1 MATRRQKDLVCI
13 HDHHD
18 DHDGHDGHDGQDYH
32 HGHGGYGDRHN
43 GNQPHLMMIP
53 LYHLV
58 GNPELGNF
66 WFNIIVLLRVGRN
79 PVVGSLVNRI
89 SQLAQ
94 MSMAETFLT

>member
-1 MATRRQKDLVCI
+1 
-13 HDHHD
+13 
-18 DHDGHDGHDGQDYH
+18 
-32 HGHGGYGDRHN
+32 
-43 GNQPHLMMIP
+43 MMIP
-53 LYHLV
+53 VYRLV

-94 MSMAETFLT
+94 MSVAETFLT